1 MSSENVP
8 SEVAATESGEL
19 VEQLMFEIER
29 IKELPLGEQVATY
42 SALREL
48 LENTLNQADGN

>member
-1 MSSENVP
+1 MN
-8 SEVAATESGEL
+8 TESMSPESGSSEL
-19 VEQLMFEIER
+19 VEQLKSEIER
-29 IKELPLGEQVATY
+29 IQSLPLGEQVSAY

>member
-1 MSSENVP
+1 MSQEPETLQSN
-8 SEVAATESGEL
+8 SSEL
-19 VEQLMFEIER
+19 VEQLTAEIER
-29 IKELPLGEQVATY
+29 IKALPLGDQVAAY

>member
-1 MSSENVP
+1 MSN
-8 SEVAATESGEL
+8 ESQSIEL
-19 VEQLMFEIER
+19 VEQLKVEVER
-29 IKELPLGEQVATY
+29 IKSLPLADQVAAF

>member
-1 MSSENVP
+1 MSQESETLGTN
-8 SEVAATESGEL
+8 SAEL
-19 VEQLMFEIER
+19 VEQITAEIER
-29 IKELPLGEQVATY
+29 IKSLSLGDQVAAY

>member
-1 MSSENVP
+1 MSN
-8 SEVAATESGEL
+8 ESQSIEL
-19 VEQLMFEIER
+19 VEQLKVEVER
-29 IKELPLGEQVATY
+29 IKSLPLSDQVAAF

>member
-1 MSSENVP
+1 MSQESMSTENN
-8 SEVAATESGEL
+8 SAEL
-19 VEQLMFEIER
+19 VEQLNGEIDR
-29 IKELPLGEQVATY
+29 IKSLPLAEQVAAY